1 MEAFIPYQKAIEAYL
16 TANSS
21 RKEPQNLYDPIEY
34 ILNLGGKRLRPS
46 LVLAAAA
53 FYGVN
58 HEKALPAA
66 AAIEIFHNFTLVHDD
81 IMDEAT
87 LRRGEQTI
95 HEKWNLNTGILSGDV
110 MLIEAYRYFENYA
123 PDLALSL
130 IKLFNKTAI
139 EVCEGQ
145 QYDIDFESRTD
156 VTESEYLHMIQYK
169 TAVLVGCALK
179 MGALIGE
186 ASEKESNH
194 LYQFGLLLGT
204 AFQIQDDYL
213 DAFGSPENFGK
224 TVGGDIIENKKTL
237 LYIKAFEL
245 ASEEQKNALEAAY
258 ADHTAQKI
266 KKVKELFVLTGAE
279 ALVKQSV
286 EVYTKLAL
294 KELEKLSIADNQKDL
309 LTQFAHTLMVRNL

>member
-1 MEAFIPYQKAIEAYL
+1 MEAFIPYQKTIEAYL
-16 TANSS
+16 RANSS

-46 LVLAAAA
+46 LVLAAAE
-53 FYGVN
+53 FYGVH

-245 ASEEQKNALEAAY
+245 ASEEQKTALEVAY
-258 ADHTAQKI
+258 ADHTKQKI
-266 KKVKELFVLTGAE
+266 KKVKELFVSTGAE
-279 ALVKQSV
+279 DSVKQSV
-286 EVYTKLAL
+286 EEYTKLAL
-294 KELEKLSIADNQKDL
+294 KELGSLSIDPTKKKL
-309 LTQFAHTLMVRNL
+309 LSQFGHSLMVRNL

>member
-58 HEKALPAA
+58 HKKALPAA

-245 ASEEQKNALEAAY
+245 ANEEQKTALEAAY

-279 ALVKQSV
+279 ASVKQSV

-294 KELEKLSIADNQKDL
+294 KELKKLSIADNQKDL